1 MTSLFFRI
9 KCNIT
14 KKYKID
20 FFFNLFLYFLQILN
34 FTLGRS
40 IMQKKGE
47 GSQVKESTD
56 SSTTLEDEDVKGK
69 I

>member
-20 FFFNLFLYFLQILN
+20 FFYLFLYFLQILN

>member
-1 MTSLFFRI
+1 
-9 KCNIT
+9 
-14 KKYKID
+14 
-20 FFFNLFLYFLQILN
+20 
-34 FTLGRS
+34 
-40 IMQKKGE
+40 MQKKGE